1 MVSSELEV
9 SIVKEFTIYQSLKA
23 AIQNLG
29 KNFEI
34 ILWKGSFFNKVAG

>member
-9 SIVKEFTIYQSLKA
+9 SIVKEFNIYQSLKA
-23 AIQNLG
+23 GIQNLG